1 MARYGKPFK
10 FIPKNPQ
17 KYIGDVD
24 KIIMRSTWERKFA
37 IWCDLNP
44 SVIAWNS
51 EGIPIPYFHKV
62 NGKIHNYYVD
72 FFVKLTTKNGEIK
85 KLAVEVKPKCETEP
99 PKVPKRK
106 TQKSQQNYLTECL
119 NYQRNKDKWES
130 AQEWCKKNGFEF
142 VILTEYELGI
152 KK

>member
-24 KIIMRSTWERKFA
+24 KIIMRSTWERKF
-37 IWCDLNP
+37 D
-44 SVIAWNS
+44 
-51 EGIPIPYFHKV
+51 KV

-119 NYQRNKDKWES
+119 TYQRNKDKWES